1 MIEKGLRATITI
13 DSIAAGGDGVGRIDG
28 MAVFVP
34 NTCRGD
40 EAEIIIHKVKSGCA
54 YGTMTK
60 ILQPSPCR
68 RADFC
73 ALSGACGGCDFAHM
87 AYGEQLLVK
96 RQIVLDALTRIGG
109 FQQIELTDTLPAPR
123 AERYRNKMV
132 FPFGRDEAGRVRGG
146 FFAQNSHTLV
156 PLNDC
161 RQGDETV
168 SRYLLAVTEY
178 LEETRTTLY
187 DEKTGRG
194 AARRL
199 FVRLAEGTKEA
210 MVVLVANTKKLK
222 EPQALVDKLLAVESD
237 YEIKSILL
245 NIHTKPNNLVLGEQN
260 KVLYGEDTISDVLG
274 GLSFSIGAH
283 SFYQI
288 NSPQTERL
296 YNAALDMAELC
307 GTETVLD
314 LYCGIG
320 TISLFA
326 ASRAK
331 KVVGVEI
338 VREAIQNAKENAARN
353 GISNAEFMLGS
364 AESIA
369 PKLAK
374 TGLSPSVVILDPP
387 RKGAEVS
394 ALDAIIQMNPKKV
407 VYVSCNPATLARDAK
422 YLCAHGYRLKKAT
435 PVDMFPNTSH
445 VESVALFVRTDST
458 TKFA

>member
-1 MIEKGLRATITI
+1 MMIKQGMKATITI

-40 EAEIIIHKVKSGCA
+40 EAEIVLNKVKSGCA
-54 YGTMTK
+54 YGTVTK
-60 ILQPSPCR
+60 ILQPSSCR

-87 AYGEQLLVK
+87 TYSEQLLVK
-96 RQIVLDALTRIGG
+96 HQIVQDALTRIGG
-109 FQQIELTDTLPAPR
+109 FKDVSLSDTLPAPR
-123 AERYRNKMV
+123 PERYRNKMV
-132 FPFGRDEAGRVRGG
+132 FPFGRDEAGYVRGG

-156 PLNDC
+156 PLDDC
-161 RQGDETV
+161 RQGDEAV
-168 SRYLLAVTEY
+168 SRYLFAVVEY

-222 EPQALVDKLLAVESD
+222 EPQVLIDKLLAVESD
-237 YEIKSILL
+237 YEIKSIML

-260 KVLYGEDTISDVLG
+260 KVLYGKDTISDVLC
-274 GLSFSIGAH
+274 GLTFSIGAH

-296 YNAALDMAELC
+296 YNTALDMAELC
-307 GTETVLD
+307 GNETILD

-326 ASRAK
+326 AKRAK
-331 KVVGVEI
+331 KVIGVEI
-338 VREAIQNAKENAARN
+338 VRQAIENAKENAAKN
-353 GISNAEFMLGS
+353 GIINTEFMLGS

-369 PKLAK
+369 PKLAQ
-374 TGLSPSVVILDPP
+374 TGLSPSVVVLDPP
-387 RKGAEVS
+387 RKGAEAS
-394 ALDAIIQMNPKKV
+394 ALDAIIKMNPEKV

-422 YLCAHGYRLKKAT
+422 YLCAHGYHLKKAT

-445 VESVALFVRTDST
+445 VECCVLLCRTQQ
-458 TKFA
+458 